1 MRRMISVAALLSFTV
16 GVVAN
21 TEESWYPQQLVAIQ
35 YPQLAAQAQ
44 VEGVVVI
51 DCDVGVSVASVCSPT
66 AGPPLLTDAVMS
78 SVADWKFAPP
88 CGSSSRSGRF
98 RLVVDFR
105 LITARTTPLRDFR
118 FVWPARAYVEARPMR
133 HSH

>member
-44 VEGVVVI
+44 VEAALAQGLTSPGAMLAALGAAE
-51 DCDVGVSVASVCSPT
+51 VGFDGAAFVNLNTLQEFADAEAGDDLLEGEAPAQ
-66 AGPPLLTDAVMS
+66 AGPKGV
-78 SVADWKFAPP
+78 
-88 CGSSSRSGRF
+88 
-98 RLVVDFR
+98 
-105 LITARTTPLRDFR
+105 I
-118 FVWPARAYVEARPMR
+118 E
-133 HSH
+133 